1 MKDLQDGRVMVDP
14 SVRVS
19 LSAQEQK
26 KYLLTDGDILLNRT
40 NSPALVGK
48 AGIFRGAEQAV
59 FASYLVR
66 LGINR
71 ELADPDFVIQVLNS
85 EDGQR
90 RIRKLATRAV
100 SQANINPTT
109 FQRYFEIPSL
119 GLHAQHGIRNLLVAV
134 DQAVNLRHVLIQK
147 QLKRVEWFRVRYLT
161 GKIRLPGYSQKW
173 GVFRLS
179 EVLYEHGETK
189 SDSEEVYSVSV
200 HEGLVNQIEHLGR
213 SFAAATT
220 DHYNLVKP
228 GDIVYTK
235 SPTGDF
241 PLGIIKQ
248 SKVDKN
254 VIVSPLY
261 GVFTPKTRELGVLLD
276 CYFESPANAFNYL
289 HPIVQRGAKN
299 TISITNK
306 TFLSNSLL
314 LPTDPDEQ
322 KALAGFVELAKR
334 EIRLLERQVE
344 AYRRQ
349 KRGLMQKLL
358 TGEWRIKNQ

>member
-1 MKDLQDGRVMVDP
+1 MLQG
-14 SVRVS
+14 
-19 LSAQEQK
+19 
-26 KYLLTDGDILLNRT
+26 
-40 NSPALVGK
+40 
-48 AGIFRGAEQAV
+48 
-59 FASYLVR
+59 
-66 LGINR
+66 
-71 ELADPDFVIQVLNS
+71 VLN
-85 EDGQR
+85 
-90 RIRKLATRAV
+90 
-100 SQANINPTT
+100 
-109 FQRYFEIPSL
+109 
-119 GLHAQHGIRNLLVAV
+119 
-134 DQAVNLRHVLIQK
+134 
-147 QLKRVEWFRVRYLT
+147 
-161 GKIRLPGYSQKW
+161 
-173 GVFRLS
+173 
-179 EVLYEHGETK
+179 EHGTQ
-189 SDSEEVYSVSV
+189 SSGSEQVYSVSV
-200 HEGLVNQIEHLGR
+200 HQGLVNQIEHLGR

-241 PLGIIKQ
+241 PYGIIKQ

-276 CYFESPANAFNYL
+276 CYFESPANVFNYL

-314 LPTDPDEQ
+314 LPTDLKEQ
-322 KALAGFVELAKR
+322 KALAGFVELVKR

-344 AYRRQ
+344 AYQRQ

-358 TGEWRIKNQ
+358 TGEWRVKS